1 MSQAHEHQQS
11 RILHLQTKTGSL
23 AQIWLA
29 STMTNLNRTYLR
41 TDIVQSVEEISK
53 ATSREGA
60 DEGADPITLRVSG
73 ELLHGVV
80 RVYSQKANFL
90 LTDVSDLLHRLKS
103 VFRGNMSRNTA
114 VRVDTVA
121 RLDQVILA
129 DTVTE
134 MDVLAM
140 PEIDFLDI
148 TSSSKGLMRRE
159 RSMERHVQGA
169 NTVTDPWDMSLEVGR
184 RYAPDDDLEQQT
196 SLLDLNFE
204 LSDIQ
209 NSKSWGEGT
218 HNSEEISTNVLAES
232 QRQDQPV
239 NEEIEQEAD
248 LDWNLGFTE
257 PVNIVPS
264 SDFEHDNSIEV
275 GRRAVPNADLQET
288 VDLGFDLDIVKGDAE
303 GVTSEQEDVHP
314 QAVLSGGLSTASGTP
329 SGDQRRGRTSLV
341 NAKVLQVDQ
350 QPELQDRLLR
360 DSSRTAVS
368 IDMTAVPLPSPTKK
382 RAYSEL
388 AATMDFLP
396 AFALEHFTAFVSQKK
411 RKHTASHE
419 AKTREREASSA
430 ESADDTHIDISLDLN
445 EDLLHSA
452 AIEAGT
458 EEEIEGQDAILDVP
472 SSPRAQTAS
481 ASPDL
486 HEYSHISTED
496 VVSSLP
502 QKEVELTTGDHVAK
516 STVDM
521 ANTIRSE
528 LMDAGSTTFSNLL
541 KSKYGQEPGAITKSQ
556 ASKAFFEMLV
566 LATADCVDLSQQAST
581 GDITITGKGALYE
594 KFIDI

>member
-1 MSQAHEHQQS
+1 MSQINEHQQS
-11 RILHLQTKTGSL
+11 KLLHLQTKTGSL

-53 ATSREGA
+53 ATTREGG
-60 DEGADPITLRVSG
+60 DDGGDPITLRVSG

-103 VFRGNMSRNTA
+103 VFRGNMSRTTA

-121 RLDQVILA
+121 RLDQVVLA

-140 PEIDFLDI
+140 PEIDFLDT

-204 LSDIQ
+204 LSDMQ

-218 HNSEEISTNVLAES
+218 HNSEEISANVLAES
-232 QRQDQPV
+232 QRQELPG
-239 NEEIEQEAD
+239 NEGIEREED

-257 PVNIVPS
+257 PAIVVPS

-288 VDLGFDLDIVKGDAE
+288 VDLGFDLDIAKGDIEATAGE
-303 GVTSEQEDVHP
+303 QDAGQLQSE
-314 QAVLSGGLSTASGTP
+314 LSGSISTSSGTTV
-329 SGDQRRGRTSLV
+329 SSQRRGQAALV
-341 NAKVLQVDQ
+341 NAKVLQVDH
-350 QPELQDRLLR
+350 QPELHDRLLR
-360 DSSRTAVS
+360 DTPQTAASV
-368 IDMTAVPLPSPTKK
+368 DMTAIPLPSPPKK

-388 AATMDFLP
+388 ASTMDFLP
-396 AFALEHFTAFVSQKK
+396 EFALDHFTAFVSQK
-411 RKHTASHE
+411 RRHAESPAARTIAHE
-419 AKTREREASSA
+419 VSSA
-430 ESADDTHIDISLDLN
+430 ESVDETHIDISLDLN
-445 EDLLHSA
+445 DDLLRSD

-458 EEEIEGQDAILDVP
+458 EEEIEGEDAILDVP

-496 VVSSLP
+496 VGFSLP
-502 QKEVELTTGDHVAK
+502 RREVEVTTGDHVAK

-528 LMDAGSTTFSNLL
+528 LMDVESTTFSHLL
-541 KSKYGQEPGAITKSQ
+541 KSKYGEESGAITKSQ